1 MQRHALLWILV
12 LGLTAIGA
20 GGALAA
26 SALHSPAK
34 PKPISAFSRKVDVGG
49 FRLAIHCRGKG
60 SPTVVLESGAGWT
73 SAAWLGMKP
82 KVAKTT
88 RVCSYDRAGHGNS
101 DARRPAKPKPVPA
114 GKVVTELHRLLRGAG
129 IRPPYVLGGWDIG
142 GFFNRLYAKRYPT
155 EVVGLV
161 SVDGTPIGLPGE
173 PFLNYP
179 ATLGYPPQEIIGLP
193 PDDYYAPGAAAE
205 LGKRPNLR
213 ARPFV
218 VLTHGLL
225 DQRPSN
231 IEPQWLEWQK
241 RLARL
246 SGSSMLVRADIAG
259 QGAIHWRAPDLTA
272 EAFRLVVVA
281 ARRGARLPP
290 CAATRLPK
298 TLYGTC
304 LDPTRP

>member
-12 LGLTAIGA
+12 LGLTAIA
-20 GGALAA
+20 AAGALAA
-26 SALHSPAK
+26 STPHLPAK

-60 SPTVVLESGAGWT
+60 SPTVVLESGSG
-73 SAAWLGMKP
+73 SSSGSWLGIP
-82 KVAKTT
+82 LRLARTT
-88 RVCSYDRAGHGNS
+88 RVCSYDRAGLGNS
-101 DARRPAKPKPVPA
+101 DARRPATPKATPA

-129 IRPPYVLGGWDIG
+129 IRPPYVFGGSDLG
-142 GFFNRLYAKRYPT
+142 GFFNRLYTKRYPA

-161 SVDGTPIGLPGE
+161 SVGGWPIGLPGE
-173 PFLNYP
+173 PFLNGP
-179 ATLGYPPQEIIGLP
+179 THEGHPPQEIIGT
-193 PDDYYAPGAAAE
+193 PDDSYYAPAAAAE
-205 LGKRPNLR
+205 LAKRTNLG

-218 VLTHGLL
+218 VLIPGRGQNGPP
-225 DQRPSN
+225 D
-231 IEPQWLEWQK
+231 WLEWQK
-241 RLARL
+241 QLARL
-246 SGSSMLVRADIAG
+246 SGSSMLVRADIAD

-298 TLYGTC
+298 NLGTC